1 MVRNSRQ
8 LLKAPLP
15 LAPFRNS
22 TCDFWWEKGSRA
34 EQHVV
39 LEARW
44 GSGGEGRGRGKILP
58 AQLHMGDMGPGKG
71 CITMF
76 GAWLGRGSF

>member
-1 MVRNSRQ
+1 M
-8 LLKAPLP
+8 PLVP

-22 TCDFWWEKGSRA
+22 TCDFWWEKGNSA

-39 LEARW
+39 LETRW
-44 GSGGEGRGRGKILP
+44 GSGGEGRGQGKTLP
-58 AQLHMGDMGPGKG
+58 AQLHMGGMAPGKG
-71 CITMF
+71 YTTMF

>member
-8 LLKAPLP
+8 LLKAPLLP
-15 LAPFRNS
+15 SPFRKS
-22 TCDFWWEKGSRA
+22 TCDFWAEKGSST
-34 EQHVV
+34 EQQVV

-44 GSGGEGRGRGKILP
+44 GSRGGGGGQGKALH
-58 AQLHMGDMGPGKG
+58 AQLHMGDMGPGKAY
-71 CITMF
+71 ITVF